1 MSPRKDVA
9 PRVSSGKCK
18 WERGGPTAH
27 LSESGHGQHPGLA
40 SGEQQAPVPAAGG
53 EAHRCSHFESR
64 LGGFLQNRTDSYCTI
79 QQSCSLVC
87 TQRGCKFMS
96 STTLHMIV
104 YSLLIYNYGSHL
116 DVLQRV
122 KK

>member
-1 MSPRKDVA
+1 MSPQKDAA
-9 PRVSSGKCK
+9 PPVSSGKCR
-18 WERGGPTAH
+18 WEQGGPTAH

-40 SGEQQAPVPAAGG
+40 SGEQQALAPAAG
-53 EAHRCSHFESR
+53 EAGCRSHFESQ
-64 LGGFLQNRTDSYCTI
+64 LGGFLQNRTDSYRTI
-79 QQSCSLVC
+79 QQSCSLEC

-96 STTLHMIV
+96 SKTLHMIV